1 MSERSDRVQRAELS
15 SLRGQLN
22 SLQVAL
28 EDLVERI
35 ERLEVSE
42 SDRYSAIT
50 PYPEEREQR
59 SGLSSPQQTS
69 LVQVGDT
76 EGRRELAAEIGR
88 FLGRAAQGDYRGSS
102 GRDRLRLAN
111 RCYIVVKT
119 FEGST
124 LPTPLFTQQF
134 SEVRRLCKRGNDC
147 GAAVFVGLPTIWEA
161 KVVIQHSGLPTP
173 VSLLNG

>member
-1 MSERSDRVQRAELS
+1 MQRAELS
-15 SLRGQLN
+15 SLRSQLH
-22 SLQVAL
+22 SLQVTL
-28 EDLVERI
+28 EDLVERV

-42 SDRYSAIT
+42 SDRYTAVT
-50 PYPEEREQR
+50 PCREEREQR
-59 SGLSSPQQTS
+59 SEVSSSRPGGL
-69 LVQVGDT
+69 VEVGDT

-88 FLGRAAQGDYRGSS
+88 FLGRAAQGDFRGSS
-102 GRDRLRLAN
+102 GRDRLRLAS

-119 FEGST
+119 FEGNT

-134 SEVRRLCKRGNDC
+134 TEVRRLCKRGSDC
-147 GAAVFVGLPTIWEA
+147 GASVFIGLATIWEA